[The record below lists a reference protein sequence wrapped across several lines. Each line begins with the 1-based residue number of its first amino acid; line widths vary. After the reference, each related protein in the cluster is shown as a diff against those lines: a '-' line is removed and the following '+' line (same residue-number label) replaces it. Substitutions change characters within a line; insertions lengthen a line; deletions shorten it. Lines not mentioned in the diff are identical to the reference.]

1 MNWLKL
7 HKTLAIICMG
17 GLPLATV
24 GSCDY
29 GPGGAALFLDRH
41 VGECDHGG
49 CGYPGGYDVVVE
61 DEYYVEDVYYEDE
74 YYVDGGYYYDDG
86 YCWDCY

>member
-41 VGECDHGG
+41 VGECYHGG

-61 DEYYVEDVYYEDE
+61 DDYYVEDVYYEDD